1 MGGRMSQLDE
11 AGRPTAQ
18 VAVAIV
24 SWNTRDL
31 LDACLRSL
39 QLDAEAGL
47 VEVWVVDNASS
58 DGSAEMVRERHP
70 WARLVASEENLGFGA
85 AVNLVASRTDC
96 PWIAPANAD
105 IELTPSAMRAML
117 TCGGRYPGAGIIA
130 PRLVLPDGQTQHSV
144 YSFPTVPF
152 TILFNTG
159 LAGLSSSVADRLA
172 LEGSWQADRPR
183 FVDWAIGAFLL
194 VRRAAW
200 DAIGGFDDQQW
211 MYAEDLDLGW
221 RMAQAG
227 WSTRYEPN
235 AKVLHH
241 SSAATIQAWGD
252 ARRAQWMRS
261 TYAWMWRRRGSLR
274 TRATAIINIAGA
286 AWRAPLLARAARRRG
301 APGSDGLREAWRWMR
316 LHAQGLI
323 RRSSL
328 ERHR

>member
-1 MGGRMSQLDE
+1 MDE
-11 AGRPTAQ
+11 AGRRTAL
-18 VAVAIV
+18 VAIAVV

-31 LDACLRSL
+31 LDACLSSL
-39 QLDAEAGL
+39 QPDVEAGL
-47 VEVWVVDNASS
+47 AEAWVVDNASS
-58 DGSAEMVRERHP
+58 DGSPEMVRERHP
-70 WARLVASEENLGFGA
+70 WARLVASAENLGFGP

-96 PWIAPANAD
+96 PWIAPANSD
-105 IELTPSAMRAML
+105 IELTPGALRAL
-117 TCGGRYPGAGIIA
+117 LACGDRHPGAGIVA

-172 LEGSWQADRPR
+172 LEGRWQSDRPR

-194 VRRAAW
+194 VRRTAW

-221 RMAQAG
+221 RAAQAG
-227 WSTRYEPN
+227 WATRYEPD
-235 AKVLHH
+235 AQVLHH
-241 SSAATIQAWGD
+241 ASAATIQAWGD
-252 ARRAQWMRS
+252 ARRAQWMQS
-261 TYAWMWRRRGSLR
+261 TYAWMWRRRGRLR
-274 TRATAIINIAGA
+274 TRATAIVNIAGA

-301 APGSDGLREAWRWMR
+301 ARRSDGLREAWQWMR
-316 LHAQGLI
+316 LHAHGLAPG
-323 RRSSL
+323 REL